1 MDKRLKIVA
10 LAASTIVALAT
21 THSGNAQ
28 TKTLYGDF
36 VYTNDPNGIT
46 LQTNEVGT
54 RNNRNAVLLYRCDGS
69 QLEVRMESQIRL
81 TNSAMTSAPYQYDN
95 ARANTVN
102 WTLDPEYTT
111 LLLPE
116 EQNARF
122 LFAGLNA
129 RILTIS
135 ALDANR
141 ATQRFVF
148 SMRGFREA
156 IANLPCAASYNL
168 STATPAP
175 ANPVTSVL
183 PAQIIDPTV
192 AFIAP
197 LEFTQTFGGTFMP
210 ENGQLMWEYA
220 GTKLMLGQGTLLVS
234 SAYDGRV
241 IQLPRAVQEYRG
253 RTIVPARL
261 VSAFNCR
268 ISQTRPTDAVVSVTC
283 GAGDT
288 LMQRNLKRY

>member
-1 MDKRLKIVA
+1 MKKSLTVAAFAVTTLAA
-10 LAASTIVALAT
+10 LAVTQVSQ
-21 THSGNAQ
+21 AQ

-36 VYTNDPNGIT
+36 VYTNDPDGIA

-54 RNNRNAVLLYRCDGS
+54 RNNRSAALIYRCDGTS
-69 QLEVRMESQIRL
+69 LEVRLETQIRL
-81 TNSAMTSAPYQYDN
+81 TSTATTSAPYQYDN
-95 ARANTVN
+95 ARASTVN
-102 WTLDPEYTT
+102 WTLDPEFTT

-116 EQNARF
+116 DQNARF

-135 ALDANR
+135 ALDSKR

-148 SMRGFREA
+148 SMRGFKEA
-156 IANLPCAASYNL
+156 IANLPCAATYNL
-168 STATPAP
+168 ATGNSAP
-175 ANPVTSVL
+175 ANPVTSTP

-197 LEFTQTFGGTFMP
+197 LEFAQTFGGTFTP

-268 ISQTRPTDAVVSVTC
+268 IAQTRPTDAVVSVTC
-283 GAGDT
+283 GAGET